1 MSRIVV
7 ILAVALAV
15 IAGGWFYLS
24 KNGEE
29 LAVSGTDQEVQVNA
43 AVSEVGAAAK
53 AFCEEKGGTTETITA
68 AEGSVMMCKLPDG
81 SNVEATQYMIDNK
94 PE

>member
-29 LAVSGTDQEVQVNA
+29 VAVSGTEQEAQATA

-53 AFCEEKGGTTETITA
+53 AFCEEKGGTAETISA
-68 AEGSVMMCKLPDG
+68 AEGTVMMCNLPDG
-81 SNVEATQYMIDNK
+81 TSVEATQYMIDNK